1 MMTEETIV
9 ALATPS
15 GAGAI
20 AIIRISGA
28 ASIAVASQVFQSVTG
43 KDITQQKTHTLHLG
57 HIVENGKVYDQVLL
71 SLFKNPNSYTGEDV
85 VELSCHGST
94 YIQQQIIQLLL
105 RKGCRMAQPGEFTL
119 RAFLNGKLDLSQ
131 AEAVADLI
139 SSDNEASHQ
148 IAMQQM
154 RGGFSHEIAKLREE
168 LLNFA
173 SLIELELDF
182 AEEDVA
188 FADRTQFSALLSRI
202 EFVLK
207 RLIDSFAVGNVIKNG
222 IPVAIVGE
230 PNVGKSTLLNA
241 LLNEER
247 AIVSDIAGTTRDTI
261 EDEMVIE
268 GIGFR
273 FIDTAG
279 IRETQDVV
287 ESIGIQKTFEKI
299 EQAQVVLYL
308 VDGSRLSVEGKLDAL
323 IIEINKIVNQFPLKP
338 MVIVINKKD
347 LISEDL
353 LSTLN
358 HKLITNNQQPTTIY
372 ISAKEKTG
380 IDTLKNQ
387 LLSFVN
393 TGALRNNETIVTN
406 TRHYDSLLKA
416 LEEIQKVSFGLQ
428 TGLSSDL
435 MAIDIRQAL
444 YYFGEITGEVTND
457 ELLGNI
463 FANFCIGK

>member
-1 MMTEETIV
+1 MIPQESIV

-20 AIIRISGA
+20 AIIRLSGKEAITIA
-28 ASIAVASQVFQSVTG
+28 AQVFESVSG
-43 KDITQQKTHTLHLG
+43 KDITTQKTHTIHLG
-57 HIVENGKVYDQVLL
+57 HIVDDTKVLDQVLL
-71 SLFKNPNSYTGEDV
+71 SIFKGPNSYTGENV
-85 VELSCHGST
+85 VEISCHGSVF
-94 YIQQQIIQLLL
+94 IQQQIIQLLL
-105 RKGCRMAQPGEFTL
+105 RKGAKMAQAGEFTL

-139 SSDNEASHQ
+139 ASDNEASHQ

-154 RGGFSHEIAKLREE
+154 RGGFSNEIAKLREE

-182 AEEDVA
+182 AEEDVE
-188 FADRTQFSALLSRI
+188 FADRTAFHELINRI

-222 IPVAIVGE
+222 IPVTIVGE

-261 EDEMVIE
+261 EDELVIN

-279 IRETQDVV
+279 IRETKDVV

-299 EQAQVVLYL
+299 EQAQVILYL
-308 VDGSRLSVEGKLDAL
+308 FESLKFQVSSSEY
-323 IIEINKIVNQFPLKP
+323 INEIEKVKNKYPLKP
-338 MVIVINKKD
+338 LVIVINKAD
-347 LISEDL
+347 LISTEETKNL
-353 LSTLN
+353 LQQLKTLN
-358 HKLITNNQQPTTIY
+358 LKQIL
-372 ISAKEKTG
+372 ISAKQKIG
-380 IDTLKNQ
+380 IDELKNT

-416 LEEIQKVSFGLQ
+416 LEEIQKVKWGLDS
-428 TGLSSDL
+428 GISSDL
-435 MAIDIRQAL
+435 MAIDIRSAL
-444 YYFGEITGEVTND
+444 FFFGEITGEVTND